1 MPPGL
6 TVSMEVTDME
16 LTPPPILVTPDTAMA
31 DTTKKHHHIKKSID
45 NHSPK
50 RSKLHENQEGDWTPK
65 PLPLKSM
72 LKLSFY
78 ESSTQM

>member
-1 MPPGL
+1 
-6 TVSMEVTDME
+6 
-16 LTPPPILVTPDTAMA
+16 MA

-50 RSKLHENQEGDWTPK
+50 RSKLRENQEGDWTPK